1 MHEDLLSVLS
11 QTERK
16 CDDSS
21 QHVRGGLRAH
31 ATLCVTVEDLTK
43 DRARNSARSLRRKE
57 YRGSVELPTRFGQ
70 QLRTRHHSP
79 PPRPHLRRSRCR
91 PPRSPS
97 RERQDPRGPP
107 RTRPLPYPHRRT
119 SGQAR
124 LEYIRSNL
132 WSIREKTSAMAVEL
146 L

>member
-1 MHEDLLSVLS
+1 MHEDLSVLS

-16 CDDSS
+16 QKS

-57 YRGSVELPTRFGQ
+57 YRGSVELLTRFGQ

-91 PPRSPS
+91 PPRSPF
-97 RERQDPRGPP
+97 REQQDPRGPP
-107 RTRPLPYPHRRT
+107 RTRPLPYLHRRT
-119 SGQAR
+119 SERKRA
-124 LEYIRSNL
+124 
-132 WSIREKTSAMAVEL
+132 WST
-146 L
+146 